1 MAQPRDYSRQHNF
14 NDFATT
20 SPASPLPGQQVDNEL
35 NAVKLTLDD
44 LNTNIGIIQRDDGKI
59 RNQSVHKDAFD
70 VDALALISSGNFNPR
85 GDWASG
91 TAFAVGDIVNFNN
104 ATYYAT
110 SAHTSSNAFQTDL
123 SASKWLLIANAAI
136 ANTASAVDKFEGDG
150 NTTAFTL
157 SYTYTGNTDALVFVN
172 GALRNPGDD
181 YTISGTTITFVTA
194 PSSPSVAGNENVIVW
209 GTSVVVAAAKTAAE
223 SASSNAQAFRD
234 TAQDWASKVN
244 GDVDSSSEY
253 SSKAYAIGGTGVDT
267 GTGSAKD
274 WATKTSGTVGNSGEY
289 SAKYYATDGNVG
301 TVATNIGNIN
311 FVAGQITPTNNIGTL
326 ANRDTDIGTVAL
338 RDADIGTVADRDTDI
353 GTVALRDTDIGTV
366 ALRDTDIGTVAARD
380 TDIGT
385 VALRDTEIQ
394 SLAAISSDISSLANA
409 IGVSTTFTVTVAQ
422 SGGNNVFYIDGV
434 ANPTLTLDR
443 GNTYIFDQS
452 DSSNSNHP
460 LAFKDGSGNSYT
472 TGVTVSGTAGSA
484 GATVTIDVAS
494 NAPSSLRY
502 YCTVH
507 GNGMGNTIT
516 VVNSNLSLVASNIT
530 SVNTVA
536 NATNLA
542 NITSVANDAVDIGA
556 VATNIS
562 GADTIGTVATNLL
575 GTDTIGTVGGAITAI
590 NNVDAALTAINNVH
604 NNLTAVNNFGDTY
617 FVGSTQPSIANGD
630 PLTAGDLWFDTNT
643 GQNKLKIYD
652 GNTFNDAGSSVNG
665 TTERGSFT
673 VGTSSGTYTGSTT
686 VFPAT
691 YDIISGQAF
700 VDVYLNGI
708 KLAPADFTA
717 TNGTSITLASA
728 AATNDNVDIIAYG
741 AFSLTVAQAN
751 ASNLTSGTIPDAR
764 FPSVLPAVDGS
775 NLTGINTDLVSDTS
789 PQLGGTLD
797 TNNQAIQFGTSK
809 WTIELDGNNL
819 LFKYNGTAKIK
830 FADDG
835 EIVTVDDVTA
845 FGTI

>member
-157 SYTYTGNTDALVFVN
+157 SYAYTGNTDALVFVN

-181 YTISGTTITFVTA
+181 YTLSGTTITFVTA
-194 PSSPSVAGNENVIVW
+194 PSSPSVVGNENVIIW

-289 SAKYYATDGNVG
+289 SAKYYATDANVG
-301 TVATNIGNIN
+301 TVATNISTVNT
-311 FVAGQITPTNNIGTL
+311 VAGQISPTNNIGTI
-326 ANRDTDIGTVAL
+326 ANRDTDIGTVAS
-338 RDADIGTVADRDTDI
+338 RDADIGIVADRDTDI
-353 GTVALRDTDIGTV
+353 GTVANRDTDIGTLANRDTDIGTV

-380 TDIGT
+380 T
-385 VALRDTEIQ
+385 EIQ
-394 SLAAISSDISSLANA
+394 SLAAITSDITSLANA
-409 IGVSTTFTVTVAQ
+409 IGVSTTYTVTVAQ
-422 SGGNNVFYIDGV
+422 SGGVNVFYIDGV

-443 GNTYIFDQS
+443 GNTYIFNQS
-452 DSSNSNHP
+452 DNTNANHP
-460 LAFKDGSGNSYT
+460 LIFKDSSGNSYT
-472 TGVTVSGTAGSA
+472 TGVTVSGVAGQSN
-484 GATVTIDVAS
+484 ATVTIDVAS
-494 NAPSSLRY
+494 NAPGSLVY
-502 YCTVH
+502 SCSVH
-507 GNGMGNTIT
+507 GNAMGNSIT

-542 NITSVANDAVDIGA
+542 NITSVAGDAADIGT
-556 VATNIS
+556 VA
-562 GADTIGTVATNLL
+562 ADIGGSNTIGTVATDLSGSN
-575 GTDTIGTVGGAITAI
+575 TIGSVGGAITNINNVAGALNAI
-590 NNVDAALTAINNVH
+590 NNVST
-604 NNLTAVNNFGDTY
+604 NLSSVQSFGETY
-617 FVGSTQPSIANGD
+617 YISATEPS
-630 PLTAGDLWFDTNT
+630 PTTLGDLWFDTAADVMKVKAST
-643 GQNKLKIYD
+643 GFVN
-652 GNTFNDAGSSVNG
+652 AGSSVNG
-665 TTERGSFT
+665 TSERKDYI
-673 VGTSSGTYTGSTT
+673 VGTSQGGYTGSTT
-686 VFPAT
+686 IFPAT
-691 YDIISGQAF
+691 YDAGF
-700 VDVYLNGI
+700 VDVYLNGV
-708 KLAPADFTA
+708 KLQPADFTA
-717 TNGTSITLASA
+717 TNGTSVELLSA
-728 AATNDNVDIIAYG
+728 AQTNDTVSIVGYGTFVIQTLSTNNLSDVSSSGVTNGQVLAYN
-741 AFSLTVAQAN
+741 S
-751 ASNLTSGTIPDAR
+751 TSGDFEPTTITVP
-764 FPSVLPAVDGS
+764 PS
-775 NLTGINTDLVSDTS
+775 DLVNDTS

>member
-70 VDALALISSGNFNPR
+70 VDALALISSGSFNPR

-157 SYTYTGNTDALVFVN
+157 SYAYTGNTDALVFVN

-181 YTISGTTITFVTA
+181 YTLSGTTITFVTA
-194 PSSPSVAGNENVIVW
+194 PSSPSVVGNENVIIW

-289 SAKYYATDGNVG
+289 SAKYYATDANVG
-301 TVATNIGNIN
+301 TVATNISTVNT
-311 FVAGQITPTNNIGTL
+311 VAGQISPTNNIGTI
-326 ANRDTDIGTVAL
+326 ANRDTDIGTVAS
-338 RDADIGTVADRDTDI
+338 RDADIGIVADRDTDI
-353 GTVALRDTDIGTV
+353 GTVANRDTDIGTLANRDTDIGTV

-380 TDIGT
+380 T
-385 VALRDTEIQ
+385 EIQ
-394 SLAAISSDISSLANA
+394 SLAAITSDITSLANA
-409 IGVSTTFTVTVAQ
+409 IGVSTTYTVTVAQ
-422 SGGNNVFYIDGV
+422 SGGVNVFYIDGV

-443 GNTYIFDQS
+443 GNTYIFNQS
-452 DSSNSNHP
+452 DNTNANHP
-460 LAFKDGSGNSYT
+460 LIFKDSSGNSYT
-472 TGVTVSGTAGSA
+472 TGVTVSGVAGQSN
-484 GATVTIDVAS
+484 ATVTIDVAS
-494 NAPSSLRY
+494 NAPGSLVY
-502 YCTVH
+502 SCSVH
-507 GNGMGNTIT
+507 GNAMGNSIT

-542 NITSVANDAVDIGA
+542 NITSVAGDAADIGT
-556 VATNIS
+556 VA
-562 GADTIGTVATNLL
+562 ADIGGSNTIGTVATDLSGSN
-575 GTDTIGTVGGAITAI
+575 TIGSVGGAITNINNVAGALNAI
-590 NNVDAALTAINNVH
+590 NNVST
-604 NNLTAVNNFGDTY
+604 NLSSVQSFGETY
-617 FVGSTQPSIANGD
+617 YISATEPS
-630 PLTAGDLWFDTNT
+630 PTTLGDLWFDTAADVMKVKAST
-643 GQNKLKIYD
+643 GFVN
-652 GNTFNDAGSSVNG
+652 AGSSVNG
-665 TTERGSFT
+665 TSERKDYI
-673 VGTSSGTYTGSTT
+673 VGTSQGGYTGSTT
-686 VFPAT
+686 IFPAT
-691 YDIISGQAF
+691 YDAGF
-700 VDVYLNGI
+700 VDVYLNGV
-708 KLAPADFTA
+708 KLQPADFTA
-717 TNGTSITLASA
+717 TNGTSVELLSA
-728 AATNDNVDIIAYG
+728 AQTNDTVSIVGYGTFVIQTLSTNNLSDVSSSGVTNGQVLAYN
-741 AFSLTVAQAN
+741 S
-751 ASNLTSGTIPDAR
+751 TSGDFEPTTITVP
-764 FPSVLPAVDGS
+764 PS
-775 NLTGINTDLVSDTS
+775 DLVNDTS

>member
-70 VDALALISSGNFNPR
+70 VDALALISSGSFNPR
-85 GDWASG
+85 GDWSSG
-91 TAFAVGDIVNFNN
+91 IAFAVGDIVNFNN

-123 SASKWLLIANAAI
+123 GASKWLLIANAAI

-181 YTISGTTITFVTA
+181 YTISGTTVTFVTA
-194 PSSPSVAGNENVIVW
+194 PSSPSVAGNENVIIW

-253 SSKAYAIGGTGVDT
+253 SAKAHAIGGTGVDT

-289 SAKYYATDGNVG
+289 SAKYYATDANVG
-301 TVATNIGNIN
+301 TVATNIDNIN
-311 FVAGQITPTNNIGTL
+311 DVAGQIAPTNNISTI
-326 ANRDTDIGTVAL
+326 ANRDTDIGTVAS

-353 GTVALRDTDIGTV
+353 GTVASRDTDIGTV
-366 ALRDTDIGTVAARD
+366 ASRDTDIGTVAARD

-385 VALRDTEIQ
+385 VAARDTEIQ
-394 SLAAISSDISSLANA
+394 SLAAISSDITSLANA
-409 IGVSTTFTVTVAQ
+409 IGVSTTYTVTVAQ

-452 DSSNSNHP
+452 DNTNANHP
-460 LAFKDGSGNSYT
+460 LIFKDSSGNSYN
-472 TGVTVSGTAGSA
+472 TGVTVSGVAGQS

-494 NAPSSLRY
+494 NAPGSLVY
-502 YCTVH
+502 SCSVH
-507 GNGMGNTIT
+507 GNAMGNSIT

-530 SVNTVA
+530 QVNTVA

-542 NITSVANDAVDIGA
+542 NITTVAGDTTDIGN
-556 VATNIS
+556 VAANITGS
-562 GADTIGTVATNLL
+562 DTIGTVAANLT
-575 GTDTIGTVGGAITAI
+575 GSNTIGSVNGALTAI

-604 NNLTAVNNFGDTY
+604 NNLDAVENFGDTY
-617 FVGSTQPSIANGD
+617 FVGTTQPSGSA
-630 PLTAGDLWFDTNT
+630 LTAGDLWFDTNT

-673 VGTSSGTYTGSTT
+673 VGTSAGTYTGSTT

-741 AFSLTVAQAN
+741 AFSLTVAQAD

-764 FPSVLPAVDGS
+764 FPSALPAIDGS
-775 NLTGINTDLVSDTS
+775 ALTGINTDLVSDTS

>member
-157 SYTYTGNTDALVFVN
+157 SYAYTGNTDALVFVN

-181 YTISGTTITFVTA
+181 YTLSGTTITFVTA
-194 PSSPSVAGNENVIVW
+194 PSSPSVVGNENVIIW

-253 SSKAYAIGGTGVDT
+253 SAKAHAIGGTGVDT

-289 SAKYYATDGNVG
+289 SAKYYATDANVG
-301 TVATNIGNIN
+301 AVATNITNVN
-311 FVAGQITPTNNIGTL
+311 TVAGQISPTNNIGTL
-326 ANRDTDIGTVAL
+326 ASRDADIGTVASRDTDIGTVAA
-338 RDADIGTVADRDTDI
+338 RDADIGTVAGQISPTNN
-353 GTVALRDTDIGTV
+353 L
-366 ALRDTDIGTVAARD
+366 GTVAARD

-385 VALRDTEIQ
+385 VASRDADIGTVAARDTDIQ
-394 SLAAISSDISSLANA
+394 SLAAITSDITSLANA
-409 IGVSTTFTVTVAQ
+409 IGVSTTYTVTVAQ
-422 SGGNNVFYIDGV
+422 SGGVNVFYIDGV

-452 DSSNSNHP
+452 DNTNANHP
-460 LAFKDGSGNSYT
+460 LIFKDSSGNSYT
-472 TGVTVSGTAGSA
+472 TGVTVSGVAGQSN
-484 GATVTIDVAS
+484 ATVTIDVAS
-494 NAPSSLRY
+494 NAPGSLVY
-502 YCTVH
+502 SCSVH
-507 GNGMGNTIT
+507 GNAMGNSIT

-536 NATNLA
+536 NSTNLA
-542 NITSVANDAVDIGA
+542 NITAVAGDAADIGT
-556 VATNIS
+556 VA
-562 GADTIGTVATNLL
+562 ADIGGSNTIGTVATDLTGSN
-575 GTDTIGTVGGAITAI
+575 TIGSVGSAITNI
-590 NNVDAALTAINNVH
+590 NNVAGALTAINNVST
-604 NNLTAVNNFGDTY
+604 NLSSVQSFGETY
-617 FVGSTQPSIANGD
+617 YVSATEPS
-630 PLTAGDLWFDTNT
+630 PTTLGDLWFDTTNDVMKVKAST
-643 GQNKLKIYD
+643 GFVN
-652 GNTFNDAGSSVNG
+652 AGSSVNG
-665 TTERGSFT
+665 TSERKDYV
-673 VGTSSGTYTGSTT
+673 VGTSQGSYTGSTT
-686 VFPAT
+686 IFPAV
-691 YDIISGQAF
+691 YDAGF
-700 VDVYLNGI
+700 VDVYLNGV
-708 KLAPADFTA
+708 KLQPADFTA
-717 TNGTSITLASA
+717 TNGTNVELLTA
-728 AATNDNVDIIAYG
+728 AQTNDTVSIIGYGTFVIQTLSTNNLSDVSSAGVTNGQVLAYNSSSG
-741 AFSLTVAQAN
+741 DFEPTTITV
-751 ASNLTSGTIPDAR
+751 P
-764 FPSVLPAVDGS
+764 PS
-775 NLTGINTDLVSDTS
+775 DLVNDTS

>member
-1 MAQPRDYSRQHNF
+1 MAQPRDYTRQHNF

-44 LNTNIGIIQRDDGKI
+44 LNANIGIIQRDDGKI

-85 GDWASG
+85 GDWSSG
-91 TAFAVGDIVNFNN
+91 IAFAVGDIVNFNN

-123 SASKWLLIANAAI
+123 GASKWLLIANAAI

-150 NTTAFTL
+150 NTTSFTL
-157 SYTYTGNTDALVFVN
+157 SFSYTGDTDALVFVN

-181 YTISGTTITFVTA
+181 YTLSGTTITFVTA
-194 PSSPSVAGNENVIVW
+194 PSSPSVVGNENVIVW

-244 GDVDSSSEY
+244 GDVDSSGEY
-253 SSKAYAIGGTGVDT
+253 SSKAHAIGGTGVDT

-289 SAKYYATDGNVG
+289 SAKYYATDANVG
-301 TVATNIGNIN
+301 TVATNITNVN
-311 FVAGQITPTNNIGTL
+311 TVAGQISPTNNLQTI
-326 ANRDTDIGTVAL
+326 VS
-338 RDADIGTVADRDTDI
+338 RDADIGTVAARD
-353 GTVALRDTDIGTV
+353 A
-366 ALRDTDIGTVAARD
+366 DIGTVAARD

-385 VALRDTEIQ
+385 VAGQISPTNNLGTVAARDTDIGTVASRDADIGTVAARDTDIQ
-394 SLAAISSDISSLANA
+394 SLAAITSDITSLANA
-409 IGVSTTFTVTVAQ
+409 IGVSTTYTVTVAQ
-422 SGGNNVFYIDGV
+422 SGGVNVFYIDGV

-452 DSSNSNHP
+452 DNTNANHP
-460 LAFKDGSGNSYT
+460 LIFKDSSGNSYT
-472 TGVTVSGTAGSA
+472 TGVTVSGVAGQS

-494 NAPSSLRY
+494 NAPGSLVY
-502 YCTVH
+502 SCSVH
-507 GNGMGNTIT
+507 GNAMGNSIT

-536 NATNLA
+536 NSTNLA
-542 NITSVANDAVDIGA
+542 NITAVAGDAADIGT
-556 VATNIS
+556 VA
-562 GADTIGTVATNLL
+562 ADIGGSNTIGTVATDLSGAN
-575 GTDTIGTVGGAITAI
+575 TIGSVGGSITNINNVAGALAAI
-590 NNVDAALTAINNVH
+590 NNVNT
-604 NNLTAVNNFGDTY
+604 NLSSVQNFGETY
-617 FVGSTQPSIANGD
+617 YVSATEPN
-630 PLTAGDLWFDTNT
+630 PTTLGDLWFDTNADVMKVKAST
-643 GQNKLKIYD
+643 GFVN
-652 GNTFNDAGSSVNG
+652 AGSSVNG
-665 TTERGSFT
+665 TSERKDYI
-673 VGTSSGTYTGSTT
+673 VGTSQGGYTGSTT
-686 VFPAT
+686 IFPAT
-691 YDIISGQAF
+691 YDAGF
-700 VDVYLNGI
+700 VDVYLNGV
-708 KLAPADFTA
+708 KLQPADFTA
-717 TNGTSITLASA
+717 TNGTSVELLSA
-728 AATNDNVDIIAYG
+728 AQTNDTVSIVGYGTFVIQTLSTNNLSDVSSTGVTNGQVLAYN
-741 AFSLTVAQAN
+741 S
-751 ASNLTSGTIPDAR
+751 TSGDFEPTTI
-764 FPSVLPAVDGS
+764 SS
-775 NLTGINTDLVSDTS
+775 DLVSDTS

>member
-157 SYTYTGNTDALVFVN
+157 SYAYTGNTDALVFVN

-181 YTISGTTITFVTA
+181 YTLSGTTITFVTA
-194 PSSPSVAGNENVIVW
+194 PSSPSVVGNENVIIW

-253 SSKAYAIGGTGVDT
+253 SAKAHAIGGTGVDT

-289 SAKYYATDGNVG
+289 SAKYYATDANVG
-301 TVATNIGNIN
+301 AVATNITNVN
-311 FVAGQITPTNNIGTL
+311 TVAGQISPTNNIGTL
-326 ANRDTDIGTVAL
+326 ASRDADIGTVASRDTDIGTVAA
-338 RDADIGTVADRDTDI
+338 RDADIGTVAGQISPTNN
-353 GTVALRDTDIGTV
+353 L
-366 ALRDTDIGTVAARD
+366 GTVAARD

-385 VALRDTEIQ
+385 VASRDADIGTVAARDTDIQ
-394 SLAAISSDISSLANA
+394 SLAAITSDITSLANA
-409 IGVSTTFTVTVAQ
+409 IGVSTTYTVTVAQ
-422 SGGNNVFYIDGV
+422 SGGVNVFYIDGV

-452 DSSNSNHP
+452 DNTNANHP
-460 LAFKDGSGNSYT
+460 LIFKDSSGNSYT
-472 TGVTVSGTAGSA
+472 TGVTVSGVAGQS

-494 NAPSSLRY
+494 NAPGSLVY
-502 YCTVH
+502 SCSVH
-507 GNGMGNTIT
+507 GNAMGNSIT

-536 NATNLA
+536 NSTNLA
-542 NITSVANDAVDIGA
+542 NITAVAGDAADIGT
-556 VATNIS
+556 VA
-562 GADTIGTVATNLL
+562 ADIGGSNTIGTVATDLTGSN
-575 GTDTIGTVGGAITAI
+575 TIGSVGSAITNI
-590 NNVDAALTAINNVH
+590 NNVAGALTAINNVST
-604 NNLTAVNNFGDTY
+604 NLSSVQSFGETY
-617 FVGSTQPSIANGD
+617 YVSATEPS
-630 PLTAGDLWFDTNT
+630 PTTLGDLWFDTTNDVMKVKAST
-643 GQNKLKIYD
+643 GFVN
-652 GNTFNDAGSSVNG
+652 AGSSVNG
-665 TTERGSFT
+665 TSERKDYV
-673 VGTSSGTYTGSTT
+673 VGTSQGSYTGSTT
-686 VFPAT
+686 IFPAV
-691 YDIISGQAF
+691 YDAGF
-700 VDVYLNGI
+700 VDVYLNGV
-708 KLAPADFTA
+708 KLQPADFTA
-717 TNGTSITLASA
+717 TNGTNVELLTA
-728 AATNDNVDIIAYG
+728 AQTNDTVSIIGYGTFVIQTLSTNNLSDVSSAGVTNGQVLAYNSSSG
-741 AFSLTVAQAN
+741 DFEPTTITV
-751 ASNLTSGTIPDAR
+751 P
-764 FPSVLPAVDGS
+764 PS
-775 NLTGINTDLVSDTS
+775 DLVNDTS

>member
-157 SYTYTGNTDALVFVN
+157 SYAYTGNTDALVFVN

-181 YTISGTTITFVTA
+181 YTLSGTTITFVTA
-194 PSSPSVAGNENVIVW
+194 PSSPSVVGNENVIIW

-244 GDVDSSSEY
+244 GDVDSSGEY
-253 SSKAYAIGGTGVDT
+253 SSKAHAIGGTGVDT

-301 TVATNIGNIN
+301 AVATNITNVN
-311 FVAGQITPTNNIGTL
+311 TVAGQISPTNNL
-326 ANRDTDIGTVAL
+326 GTVAS
-338 RDADIGTVADRDTDI
+338 RDG
-353 GTVALRDTDIGTV
+353 
-366 ALRDTDIGTVAARD
+366 DIGTVAARD

-385 VALRDTEIQ
+385 VAARDADIGTVAGQISPTNNIGTVAARDTDIGTVASRDADIGTVAARDTDIQ
-394 SLAAISSDISSLANA
+394 SLAAITSDITSLANA
-409 IGVSTTFTVTVAQ
+409 IGVSTTYTVTVAQ
-422 SGGNNVFYIDGV
+422 SGGVNVFYIDGV

-452 DSSNSNHP
+452 DNTNANHP
-460 LAFKDGSGNSYT
+460 LIFKDTSGNSYT
-472 TGVTVSGTAGSA
+472 TGVTVSGVAGQSN
-484 GATVTIDVAS
+484 ATVTIDVAS
-494 NAPSSLRY
+494 NAPGSLVY
-502 YCTVH
+502 SCSVH
-507 GNGMGNTIT
+507 GNAMGNSIT

-536 NATNLA
+536 NSTNLA
-542 NITSVANDAVDIGA
+542 NITAVAGDAADIGA
-556 VATNIS
+556 VA
-562 GADTIGTVATNLL
+562 ADIGGSNTIGTVATDLTGSN
-575 GTDTIGTVGGAITAI
+575 TIGSVGGAITNINNVAGALAAI
-590 NNVDAALTAINNVH
+590 NNVN
-604 NNLTAVNNFGDTY
+604 NNLNAVENFGETY
-617 FVGSTQPSIANGD
+617 YVSATEPN
-630 PLTAGDLWFDTNT
+630 PTTLGDLWFDTTNDVMKVKAST
-643 GQNKLKIYD
+643 GFVN
-652 GNTFNDAGSSVNG
+652 AGSSVNG
-665 TTERGSFT
+665 TSERKDYI
-673 VGTSSGTYTGSTT
+673 VGTSQGGYTGSTT
-686 VFPAT
+686 IFPAT
-691 YDIISGQAF
+691 YDAGF

-708 KLAPADFTA
+708 KLQPADFTA
-717 TNGTSITLASA
+717 TNGTSVELLSA
-728 AATNDNVDIIAYG
+728 AQTGDTVSIVAFGTFVIQTLSTNNLSDVSSAGVTNGQVLAYNSSSG
-741 AFSLTVAQAN
+741 DFEPTTITV
-751 ASNLTSGTIPDAR
+751 P
-764 FPSVLPAVDGS
+764 PS
-775 NLTGINTDLVSDTS
+775 DLVNDTS

>member
-157 SYTYTGNTDALVFVN
+157 SYAYTGNTDALVFVN

-181 YTISGTTITFVTA
+181 YTLSGTTITFVTA
-194 PSSPSVAGNENVIVW
+194 PSSPSVVGNENVIIW

-244 GDVDSSSEY
+244 GDVDSSGEY
-253 SSKAYAIGGTGVDT
+253 SSKAHAIGGTGVDT

-289 SAKYYATDGNVG
+289 SAKYYATDANVG
-301 TVATNIGNIN
+301 TVATNITNVN
-311 FVAGQITPTNNIGTL
+311 TVAGQISPTNNIGTL
-326 ANRDTDIGTVAL
+326 ASRDADIGTVASRDTDIGTVAA
-338 RDADIGTVADRDTDI
+338 RDADIGTVAGQISPTNN
-353 GTVALRDTDIGTV
+353 L
-366 ALRDTDIGTVAARD
+366 GTVAARD

-385 VALRDTEIQ
+385 VASRDADIATVAARDTDIQ
-394 SLAAISSDISSLANA
+394 SLAAITSDITSLANA
-409 IGVSTTFTVTVAQ
+409 IGVSTTYTVTVAQ
-422 SGGNNVFYIDGV
+422 SGGVNVFYIDGV

-452 DSSNSNHP
+452 DNTNANHP
-460 LAFKDGSGNSYT
+460 LIFKDTSGNSYT
-472 TGVTVSGTAGSA
+472 TGVTVSGVAGQS

-494 NAPSSLRY
+494 NAPGSLVY
-502 YCTVH
+502 SCSVH
-507 GNGMGNTIT
+507 GNAMGNSIT

-536 NATNLA
+536 NSTNLA
-542 NITSVANDAVDIGA
+542 NITAVAGDAADIGA
-556 VATNIS
+556 VA
-562 GADTIGTVATNLL
+562 ADIGGSNTIGTVATDLTGSN
-575 GTDTIGTVGGAITAI
+575 TIGSVGGAITNINNVAGALAAI
-590 NNVDAALTAINNVH
+590 NNVST
-604 NNLTAVNNFGDTY
+604 NLSSVQSFGETY
-617 FVGSTQPSIANGD
+617 YVSATEPS
-630 PLTAGDLWFDTNT
+630 PTTLGDLWFDTNADVMKVKASS
-643 GQNKLKIYD
+643 GFVN
-652 GNTFNDAGSSVNG
+652 AGSSVNG
-665 TTERGSFT
+665 TSERKDYV
-673 VGTSSGTYTGSTT
+673 VGTAQGSYTNSTT
-686 VFPAT
+686 IFPAT
-691 YDIISGQAF
+691 YDAGF

-708 KLAPADFTA
+708 KLQPADFTA
-717 TNGTSITLASA
+717 TNGTSVELLSA
-728 AATNDNVDIIAYG
+728 AQTGDTVSIVAFGTFVIQTLSTNNLSDVSSAGVTNGQVLAYNSSSG
-741 AFSLTVAQAN
+741 DFEPTTITV
-751 ASNLTSGTIPDAR
+751 P
-764 FPSVLPAVDGS
+764 PS
-775 NLTGINTDLVSDTS
+775 DLVNDTS

>member
-157 SYTYTGNTDALVFVN
+157 SYAYTGNTDALVFVN

-181 YTISGTTITFVTA
+181 YTLSGTTITFVTA
-194 PSSPSVAGNENVIVW
+194 PSSPSVVGNENVIIW

-253 SSKAYAIGGTGVDT
+253 SAKAHAIGGTGVDT

-289 SAKYYATDGNVG
+289 SAKYYATDANVG
-301 TVATNIGNIN
+301 AVATNITNVN
-311 FVAGQITPTNNIGTL
+311 TVAGQISPTNNIGTL
-326 ANRDTDIGTVAL
+326 ASRDADIGTVASRDTDIGTVAA
-338 RDADIGTVADRDTDI
+338 RDADIGTVAGQISPTNN
-353 GTVALRDTDIGTV
+353 L
-366 ALRDTDIGTVAARD
+366 GTVAARD

-385 VALRDTEIQ
+385 VASRDADIGTVAARDTDIQ
-394 SLAAISSDISSLANA
+394 SLAAITSDITSLANA
-409 IGVSTTFTVTVAQ
+409 IGVSTTYTVTVAQ
-422 SGGNNVFYIDGV
+422 SGGVNVFYIDGV

-452 DSSNSNHP
+452 DNTNANHP
-460 LAFKDGSGNSYT
+460 LIFKDTSGNSYT
-472 TGVTVSGTAGSA
+472 TGVTVSGVAGQSN
-484 GATVTIDVAS
+484 ATVTIDVAS
-494 NAPSSLRY
+494 NAPGSLVY
-502 YCTVH
+502 SCSVH
-507 GNGMGNTIT
+507 GNAMGNSIT

-536 NATNLA
+536 NSTNLA
-542 NITSVANDAVDIGA
+542 NITAVAGDAADIGT
-556 VATNIS
+556 VA
-562 GADTIGTVATNLL
+562 ADIGGSNTIGTVATDLTGSN
-575 GTDTIGTVGGAITAI
+575 TIGSVGSAITNI
-590 NNVDAALTAINNVH
+590 NNVAGALTAINNVST
-604 NNLTAVNNFGDTY
+604 NLSSVQSFGETY
-617 FVGSTQPSIANGD
+617 YVSATEPS
-630 PLTAGDLWFDTNT
+630 PTTLGDLWFDTTNDVMKVKAST
-643 GQNKLKIYD
+643 GFVN
-652 GNTFNDAGSSVNG
+652 AGSSVNG
-665 TTERGSFT
+665 TSERKDYV
-673 VGTSSGTYTGSTT
+673 VGTSQGSYTGSTT
-686 VFPAT
+686 IFPAV
-691 YDIISGQAF
+691 YDAGF
-700 VDVYLNGI
+700 VDVYLNGV
-708 KLAPADFTA
+708 KLQPADFTA
-717 TNGTSITLASA
+717 TNGTNVELLTA
-728 AATNDNVDIIAYG
+728 AQTNDTVSIIGYGTFVIQTLSTNNLSDVSSAGVTNGQVLAYNSSSG
-741 AFSLTVAQAN
+741 DFEPTTITV
-751 ASNLTSGTIPDAR
+751 P
-764 FPSVLPAVDGS
+764 PS
-775 NLTGINTDLVSDTS
+775 DLVNDTS

>member
-157 SYTYTGNTDALVFVN
+157 SYAYTGNTDALVFVN

-181 YTISGTTITFVTA
+181 YTLSGTTITFVTA
-194 PSSPSVAGNENVIVW
+194 PSSPSVVGNENVIIW

-253 SSKAYAIGGTGVDT
+253 SAKAHAIGGTGVDT

-289 SAKYYATDGNVG
+289 SAKYYATDANVG
-301 TVATNIGNIN
+301 AVATNITNVN
-311 FVAGQITPTNNIGTL
+311 TVAGQISPTNNIGTL
-326 ANRDTDIGTVAL
+326 AS
-338 RDADIGTVADRDTDI
+338 RDADIGTVA
-353 GTVALRDTDIGTV
+353 A
-366 ALRDTDIGTVAARD
+366 RDTDIGTVAARD

-385 VALRDTEIQ
+385 VAGQISPTNNLGTVAARDTDIGTVASRDADIGTVAARDTDIQ
-394 SLAAISSDISSLANA
+394 SLAAITSDITSLANA
-409 IGVSTTFTVTVAQ
+409 IGVSTTYTVTVAQ
-422 SGGNNVFYIDGV
+422 SGGVNVFYIDGV

-452 DSSNSNHP
+452 DNTNANHP
-460 LAFKDGSGNSYT
+460 LIFKDTSGNSYT
-472 TGVTVSGTAGSA
+472 TGVTVSGVAGQSN
-484 GATVTIDVAS
+484 ATVTIDVAS
-494 NAPSSLRY
+494 NAPGSLVY
-502 YCTVH
+502 SCSVH
-507 GNGMGNTIT
+507 GNAMGNSIT

-536 NATNLA
+536 NSTNLA
-542 NITSVANDAVDIGA
+542 NITAVAGDAADIGT
-556 VATNIS
+556 VA
-562 GADTIGTVATNLL
+562 ADIGGSNTIGTVATDLTGSN
-575 GTDTIGTVGGAITAI
+575 TIGSVGSAITNI
-590 NNVDAALTAINNVH
+590 NNVAGALTAINNVST
-604 NNLTAVNNFGDTY
+604 NLSSVQSFGETY
-617 FVGSTQPSIANGD
+617 YVSATEPS
-630 PLTAGDLWFDTNT
+630 PTTLGDLWFDTTNDVMKVKAST
-643 GQNKLKIYD
+643 GFVN
-652 GNTFNDAGSSVNG
+652 AGSSVNG
-665 TTERGSFT
+665 TSERKDYV
-673 VGTSSGTYTGSTT
+673 VGTSQGSYTGSTT
-686 VFPAT
+686 IFPAV
-691 YDIISGQAF
+691 YDAGF
-700 VDVYLNGI
+700 VDVYLNGV
-708 KLAPADFTA
+708 KLQPADFTA
-717 TNGTSITLASA
+717 TNGTNVELLTA
-728 AATNDNVDIIAYG
+728 AQTNDTVSIIGYGTFVIQTLSTNNLSDVSSAGVTNGQVLAYNSSSG
-741 AFSLTVAQAN
+741 DFEPTTITV
-751 ASNLTSGTIPDAR
+751 P
-764 FPSVLPAVDGS
+764 PS
-775 NLTGINTDLVSDTS
+775 DLVNDTS

>member
-157 SYTYTGNTDALVFVN
+157 SYAYTGNTDALVFVN

-181 YTISGTTITFVTA
+181 YTLSGTTITFVTA
-194 PSSPSVAGNENVIVW
+194 PSSPSVVGNENVIIW

-253 SSKAYAIGGTGVDT
+253 SAKAHAIGGTGVDT

-289 SAKYYATDGNVG
+289 SAKYYATDANVG
-301 TVATNIGNIN
+301 TVATNITNVN
-311 FVAGQITPTNNIGTL
+311 TVAGQISPTNNIGTL
-326 ANRDTDIGTVAL
+326 AS
-338 RDADIGTVADRDTDI
+338 RDADIGTVASRDN
-353 GTVALRDTDIGTV
+353 
-366 ALRDTDIGTVAARD
+366 DIGTVAARD

-385 VALRDTEIQ
+385 VAGQISPTNNLGTVAARDTDIGTVASRDADIGTVAARDTDIQ
-394 SLAAISSDISSLANA
+394 SLAAITSDITSLANA
-409 IGVSTTFTVTVAQ
+409 IGVSTTYTVTVAQ

-452 DSSNSNHP
+452 DNTNANHP
-460 LAFKDGSGNSYT
+460 LIFKDTSGNSYT
-472 TGVTVSGTAGSA
+472 TGVTVSGVAGQS

-494 NAPSSLRY
+494 NAPGSLVY
-502 YCTVH
+502 SCSVH
-507 GNGMGNTIT
+507 GNAMGNSIT

-536 NATNLA
+536 NSTNLA
-542 NITSVANDAVDIGA
+542 NITAVAGDAADIGT
-556 VATNIS
+556 VA
-562 GADTIGTVATNLL
+562 ADIGGSNTIGTVATDLTGSN
-575 GTDTIGTVGGAITAI
+575 TIGSVGGAITNI
-590 NNVDAALTAINNVH
+590 NNVAGALTAINNVST
-604 NNLTAVNNFGDTY
+604 NLSSVQNFGETY
-617 FVGSTQPSIANGD
+617 YVSATEPS
-630 PLTAGDLWFDTNT
+630 PTTLGDLWFDTNADVMKVKSST
-643 GQNKLKIYD
+643 GFVN
-652 GNTFNDAGSSVNG
+652 AGSSVNG
-665 TTERGSFT
+665 TSERKDYI
-673 VGTSSGTYTGSTT
+673 VGTSQGGYTGSTT
-686 VFPAT
+686 IFPAV
-691 YDIISGQAF
+691 YDAGF
-700 VDVYLNGI
+700 VDVYLNGV
-708 KLAPADFTA
+708 KLQPADFTA
-717 TNGTSITLASA
+717 TNGTSVELLSA
-728 AATNDNVDIIAYG
+728 AQTSDTVSIVAYG
-741 AFSLTVAQAN
+741 TFVIQTLSTN
-751 ASNLTSGTIPDAR
+751 NLSDVSSTGVTNGQVLAYNSTSGDFEPTTITVP
-764 FPSVLPAVDGS
+764 PS
-775 NLTGINTDLVSDTS
+775 DLVNDTS